1 MYRCPKYFGGC
12 ATLLAQEQLNTS
24 YEDVS
29 DLVIRS
35 LPVSVILREGV
46 QQWQQARIP
55 KPPLSWDIRT

>member
-1 MYRCPKYFGGC
+1 M
-12 ATLLAQEQLNTS
+12 LLVQEQLNTS

-35 LPVSVILREGV
+35 LTVSVILQEEV

-55 KPPLSWDIRT
+55 KPLLSWDIRT